1 MNTPGFRFKEGKLF
15 LFDQKSL
22 SVIEAWPSLKALRK
36 DGSFGWQEFR
46 PIFPLLSPITVEPE
60 FDPALRGVSLD
71 IREGELIALLGPSG
85 SGKTTLLRVIAGL
98 EFADARDGR
107 IFFKAAMSPI
117 SPPTNARPAL
127 FSSTTRSS
135 TT

>member
-1 MNTPGFRFKEGKLF
+1 MNTPRFRFKEGKLF
-15 LFDQKSL
+15 LFDQKSV
-22 SVIEAWPSLKALRK
+22 SVIEAWPSLKALRN

-46 PIFPLLSPITVEPE
+46 PIFPLLSIMGAEQE

-71 IREGELIALLGPSG
+71 IR
-85 SGKTTLLRVIAGL
+85 
-98 EFADARDGR
+98 DGR
-107 IFFKAAMSPI
+107 IFFKAAMSPT
-117 SPPTNARPAL
+117 SPPTNARQAL